1 MYRKHNFK
9 KIIVLIVC
17 VVLFVGGTAEAA
29 RPGNVSE
36 KQEQREAAALLN
48 LTRFGINPGIRH
60 LLTGEETADL
70 RNEKAHIKMK
80 NEETRHSDE
89 DIELLARL
97 VHAEA
102 KGESYNGKVA
112 VAATVLNRVR
122 SNSYPGTIRGVI
134 YQYNFGYQYCPVRNG
149 QINRPADEESRKA
162 VREALR
168 GKDPSRGAL
177 SFYNPAKSYNRWI
190 RSRPHAVTIGNH
202 IFVK

>member
-1 MYRKHNFK
+1 MYRKDNFK
-9 KIIVLIVC
+9 RILVLIVC
-17 VVLFVGGTAEAA
+17 VILIVGGTAEAA

-36 KQEQREAAALLN
+36 KKDQREAAALLN
-48 LTRFGINPGIRH
+48 FTRLGINPSLRF
-60 LLTGEETADL
+60 LLSGEKADEFINDGNRKEINKEET
-70 RNEKAHIKMK
+70 K
-80 NEETRHSDE
+80 HSEE

-177 SFYNPAKSYNRWI
+177 SFYNPANSYNRWI

-202 IFVK
+202 VFVK